1 MRIIDLDHIVIRC
14 RDIEVMIRFYCDV
27 LGCSVEKRVDKLGL
41 VHLRAGSA
49 LIDLIDIHG
58 ELGRAGGAAPT
69 KDSHNMDHFCLRIE
83 PFEIE
88 ALRHHFAKFGFDLG
102 KVHDNF
108 GAEGNGPSIYVNDP
122 EGNTI
127 ELKGPPTI

>member
-1 MRIIDLDHIVIRC
+1 MKIVDLDHVVIRC
-14 RDIEVMIRFYCDV
+14 RDVEAMIRFYCDV
-27 LGCSVEKRVDKLGL
+27 VGCSLEKRVDNLGL

-49 LIDLIDIHG
+49 LIDLLDADG

-69 KDSHNMDHFCLRIE
+69 AGGHNMDHFCLRIE
-83 PFEIE
+83 PFDSE
-88 ALRHHFAKFGFDLG
+88 ALRHHFAQFGIDLG

-108 GAEGNGPSIYVNDP
+108 GAEGKGPSVYLNDP

-127 ELKGPPTI
+127 ELKGPAKA